1 MQRDSKESR
10 CICYIYR
17 NMIPILLTFEQ
28 IQQEAKRLIDLKIS
42 DIRHLDEDY
51 VVNLLCA
58 FIAVAYK
65 MTTAYAEKYNL
76 TGFNGKLDLI
86 NSKRAGGRCSDQGRI
101 SLNPMVVFGNERCLR
116 YIVLHEL
123 AHTKHHHHRVEFWEY
138 LQQILYAEK
147 IINEVKPF
155 KLVTDSYGR
164 LQLYWGDKQV
174 TGNSWEQMK
183 YQAKEGF
190 KYIEFLPSSDYYGE
204 NGNIDKKLAL
214 ISRVFVNE
222 KLSEYRKAKNN
233 TYLVD
238 DENTPLSMRPIW
250 DKYIDIYGIRSFF
263 ILTMDM
269 WSLARSKDTRLN
281 VREFKVFEP
290 QTNL

>member
-1 MQRDSKESR
+1 
-10 CICYIYR
+10 
-17 NMIPILLTFEQ
+17 MIPILLTFEQ
-28 IQQEAKRLIDLKIS
+28 IHQEAQRLIDFKIT
-42 DIRHLDEDY
+42 DIRHLDEAY
-51 VVNLLCA
+51 VINLMCA
-58 FIAVAYK
+58 FIAIAYK
-65 MTTAYAEKYNL
+65 MVTAYAKKYNL
-76 TGFNGKLDLI
+76 SGFNGKLDLI

-155 KLVTDSYGR
+155 KLLTDSYGH
-164 LQLYWGDKQV
+164 LQLYWGYEQV
-174 TGNSWEQMK
+174 TGNSWDQMI

-214 ISRVFVNE
+214 ISRVFAKE
-222 KLSEYRKAKNN
+222 KILKYRKADNN
-233 TYLVD
+233 TFLAD
-238 DENTPLSMRPIW
+238 DDGAGLPLLPIW
-250 DKYIDIYGIRSFF
+250 DEYIDGYNIRSFF
-263 ILTMDM
+263 DYKMDV
-269 WSLARSKDTRLN
+269 LGVARFKKSMNARDFKTFVPDTN
-281 VREFKVFEP
+281 IY
-290 QTNL
+290 